1 MADGASSG
9 DPSGTGSPTEGPNNS
24 NSADVTPPE
33 LRNET
38 AIGELGAPPEAG
50 VAVDRSVVP
59 ETAPEEEG
67 PAGSWWHR
75 FASGALWHHTDF
87 RRLWVGDTASQ
98 LGVAIGGLAIPYLA
112 VNILAASEFQMGL
125 LATLTSLGF
134 LLVAL
139 PAGAWVD
146 RWRKRN
152 VMLRVDIGRALLLM
166 TLPAAWWLGWLTMAQ
181 VLVVATFVG
190 VLTVFF
196 DVSYQSYLPFLVGR
210 EHVVEGNS
218 KLQASQS
225 VSTTVGPALGGFL
238 IRILGPIW
246 VILINTVGYLGSAA
260 ALSRIRHEE
269 TPKPLED
276 RLPLVTEIREGLAFV
291 VKHPLLLRLIA
302 CTGLSNF
309 GGAIVMALA
318 VLFQLRYL
326 HFSAGTIGL
335 IDSVGAIGG
344 FIGATLSN
352 KVTKVLG
359 EGPLII
365 YSALAFQIAGLMWP
379 LSWLFWPEPV
389 QLVGTAALGVS
400 VVVYNVATVSFR
412 QRLCPPRLLGRM
424 NASARFLVWG
434 TVPLGAFLGG
444 ILGTTIGVVPTLWV
458 GTIVG
463 FLCLLPVMFSP
474 LWGMQTLP
482 AEYERDNDASIGPPT
497 PTESAQAEPSTPNG

>member
-1 MADGASSG
+1 VPVHQVPVS
-9 DPSGTGSPTEGPNNS
+9 
-24 NSADVTPPE
+24 SADDD
-33 LRNET
+33 
-38 AIGELGAPPEAG
+38 AAPSDVAAFPEAVG
-50 VAVDRSVVP
+50 SMPDGLDLLDDTPTRV
-59 ETAPEEEG
+59 
-67 PAGSWWHR
+67 SWWHR
-75 FASGALWHHTDF
+75 FTSGALWHHADF

-98 LGVAIGGLAIPYLA
+98 LGVAVGGLAIPYLA
-112 VNILAASEFQMGL
+112 VNLLAATEFQMGL

-146 RWRKRN
+146 RWRKRT
-152 VMLRVDIGRALLLM
+152 VMLRVDIGRALLLL
-166 TLPAAWWLGWLTMAQ
+166 TIPVAWWLGWLTMAQ
-181 VLVVATFVG
+181 VLVVATAVG

-210 EHVVEGNS
+210 ENVVEGNS

-225 VSTTVGPALGGFL
+225 VSTTVGPTLGGFL
-238 IRILGPIW
+238 IRLFGPIW
-246 VILINTVGYLGSAA
+246 VIVLNAVGYLGSAG

-269 TPKPLED
+269 KPKPTED
-276 RLPLVTEIREGLAFV
+276 RLPLVTEIKEGLSFV
-291 VKHPLLLRLIA
+291 VKHTLLRRLIA

-309 GGAIVMALA
+309 GSAIVNALA
-318 VLFQLRYL
+318 VLYMLRFL

-352 KVTKVLG
+352 KLTKVMG

-365 YSALAFQIAGLMWP
+365 YSAIAFQVAGLMWP
-379 LSWLFWPEPV
+379 ISWLFWPQPV
-389 QLVGTAALGVS
+389 LLVGTAALGVS

-434 TVPLGAFLGG
+434 TMPVGSFLGG
-444 ILGTTIGVVPTLWV
+444 ILGTAVGVVPTLWI

-463 FLCLLPVMFSP
+463 FASLLPVMISP
-474 LWGMQTLP
+474 LWRMQTLP
-482 AEYERDNDASIGPPT
+482 EHIEDPADPGQEPQPESL
-497 PTESAQAEPSTPNG
+497 TESESAGSGRPAG

>member
-1 MADGASSG
+1 MTAR
-9 DPSGTGSPTEGPNNS
+9 PTEES
-24 NSADVTPPE
+24 NDSIAADVTASTE
-33 LRNET
+33 LRSEA
-38 AIGELGAPPEAG
+38 AIAGLGGPPDVA
-50 VAVDRSVVP
+50 VAVDNTV
-59 ETAPEEEG
+59 TPEEAVRG
-67 PAGSWWHR
+67 GSWWNR
-75 FASGALWHHTDF
+75 FASGPLWHHADF
-87 RRLWVGDTASQ
+87 LRLWVGDTASQ

-112 VNILAASEFQMGL
+112 VNVLGANEFQMGL

-166 TLPAAWWLGWLTMAQ
+166 TLPLAWWLGLLTMTQ
-181 VLVVATFVG
+181 VMIVATAVG

-196 DVSYQSYLPFLVGR
+196 DVSYQSYLPLLVGR
-210 EHVVEGNS
+210 ELVVEGNS

-225 VSTTVGPALGGFL
+225 VSTTVGPTLGGFL
-238 IRILGPIW
+238 IRLAGPIW
-246 VILINTVGYLGSAA
+246 VILINSVGYLGSAG
-260 ALSRIRHEE
+260 ALSRIRREE
-269 TPKPLED
+269 SSKPRED
-276 RLPLVTEIREGLAFV
+276 RLPLMTEIREGLAFV
-291 VKHPLLLRLIA
+291 VRHPLLRRLIA

-309 GGAIVMALA
+309 GGAVVTALA

-344 FIGATLSN
+344 FIGATLSGRLS
-352 KVTKVLG
+352 TALG

-365 YSALAFQIAGLMWP
+365 YSALAFQTAALMWP

-389 QLVGTAALGVS
+389 QLAGTAALGVS

-434 TVPLGAFLGG
+434 TIPLGAFLGG
-444 ILGTTIGVVPTLWV
+444 ILGTAIGVVPTLWI
-458 GTIVG
+458 GAIVG
-463 FLCLLPVMFSP
+463 FSSLLPVMFSP
-474 LWGMQTLP
+474 LWGIRTFSGDQEMDT
-482 AEYERDNDASIGPPT
+482 DSGVGSPT
-497 PTESAQAEPSTPNG
+497 P